1 VKDAAAIDE
10 LIPAVIE
17 LIENETKQLELSK
30 AIKAIGKPNATE
42 DIVNVIE
49 KLIA

>member
-1 VKDAAAIDE
+1 MTNLWCWVCVKKLFLTTLQKIAS
-10 LIPAVIE
+10 
-17 LIENETKQLELSK
+17 SK